1 MPVLAF
7 GQWLAFSDCGF
18 GHTRTGRYIWL
29 WANEDFFLRRWA
41 NVDFSDYKL
50 PFGPGLGL
58 KNAHLTSDILAFD
71 LRQMSICFGEFSFLL
86 GQMSICFGEF

>member
-18 GHTRTGRYIWL
+18 GYTRTGRYIWL

-50 PFGPGLGL
+50 PFGPGLDL
-58 KNAHLTSDILAFD
+58 KNMYFTSDNSAFD
-71 LRQMSICFGEFSFLL
+71 LRQMSICFGEF
-86 GQMSICFGEF
+86 